1 MDEQNEYFIYDHSE
15 REFNHVT
22 DAKKKAELEEKS
34 KSASVDELEQSLS
47 NLGYDGL
54 LIMDS
59 DNSKWVLCFASHLGI
74 VGQRTARRQA
84 DSIARSGYNVGKFR
98 IRANFPLE
106 ELSEANIG
114 ELWKTVQQKYVK
126 STLSGLELDQ
136 SGIPS
141 QIADRAKMLNEVGIE
156 DALTKAE
163 QEKAEAEARKR
174 AMQKSGIKVP
184 VDTAPKMEAKKPKKE
199 ERSTPKKETKKPKT
213 EKKTKPSYE
222 SKGPYFFEIRTI
234 KEYVENNNTVFAM
247 KGVLHKDDD
256 EFNDSIVVF
265 KKDNLPESQWNKT
278 VLYLEKKDIV
288 QLDLYEDDETFYA
301 TSIRK

>member
-1 MDEQNEYFIYDHSE
+1 M
-15 REFNHVT
+15 
-22 DAKKKAELEEKS
+22 
-34 KSASVDELEQSLS
+34 
-47 NLGYDGL
+47 
-54 LIMDS
+54 
-59 DNSKWVLCFASHLGI
+59 
-74 VGQRTARRQA
+74 
-84 DSIARSGYNVGKFR
+84 
-98 IRANFPLE
+98 
-106 ELSEANIG
+106 
-114 ELWKTVQQKYVK
+114 
-126 STLSGLELDQ
+126 
-136 SGIPS
+136 
-141 QIADRAKMLNEVGIE
+141 
-156 DALTKAE
+156 TKAE

-184 VDTAPKMEAKKPKKE
+184 VDTTPKMEAKKPKKE